1 MRGWGKEKAENC
13 GNSVQVRGDDATPE
27 MRHGDR
33 RRGRFCLGVV
43 NMGLGISV
51 SKVAQAELL
60 AGSQRRE

>member
-1 MRGWGKEKAENC
+1 MGKGKGGELR
-13 GNSVQVRGDDATPE
+13 NSVQVRGDDATPE

-43 NMGLGISV
+43 NMGLGISG